1 MSALIPG
8 KPTLIA
14 PGAWRLLAL
23 NPGMMTG
30 PGTNTYLVG
39 KSELAVIDPGPAD
52 ERHLENILRAADT
65 IGAPIRQVLVTH
77 THRDHSP
84 GAALLARE
92 LALEVIG
99 PATPA
104 DGLQD
109 ESFRPGRLIADGD
122 SISVGPLALRA
133 IATPGHVSNHFCYL
147 LEREQLLFTGD
158 HLIHG
163 STVVI
168 APPSGSMSDYIASL
182 RRLLDEPVEVMA
194 PGHGDLIREPVETL
208 EKTIAHRL
216 ERERKVA
223 AALANHPEST
233 AADLVKVVYS
243 DVPAFLHNIATL
255 SLEAHLIKLVED
267 GRATANGARYHPV

>member
-99 PATPA
+99 PEVPA

>member
-52 ERHLENILRAADT
+52 ERHLENILRAANT